1 MRQIKKLR
9 CEYLMRAK
17 IKEKESSDC
26 SQLKDQKIQTFKV
39 KKTENRKRK
48 NKKKKR
54 EREREIGREKLY

>member
-1 MRQIKKLR
+1 
-9 CEYLMRAK
+9 MRAK

-39 KKTENRKRK
+39 KKNRKQKRK